1 MTSAISGVGTITG
14 MSTVGRSKSRMTGE
28 QRKRHAQKQRK
39 KLMKEMDQNIERQDS
54 LSRAGSRPGSRGPTS
69 RMANEVD
76 LNAKAAGAE
85 FSMDLLSKKLSGLFK
100 HFRAFC
106 IGHFC
111 SIEDHKYLNKIKKL
125 YLKLTKLS
133 VLLVELVHQQVHVFL
148 KPVVNW

>member
-1 MTSAISGVGTITG
+1 
-14 MSTVGRSKSRMTGE
+14 MTGE

-54 LSRAGSRPGSRGPTS
+54 LSRAGSRPGSRGPSS

-100 HFRAFC
+100 
-106 IGHFC
+106 ISGHLSNMPFLWQH
-111 SIEDHKYLNKIKKL
+111 ITYKL
-125 YLKLTKLS
+125 YLNIIKKRYLKLMKILA
-133 VLLVELVHQQVHVFL
+133 VPVHQQVHVSL
-148 KPVVNW
+148 KLVVNWSIWFQLLE